1 MVVIADSMEKRNFG
15 VFVSQTLSKDV
26 NVSTDTYRY
35 IGYEEGIDKVDT
47 EEVNWEK
54 VYKDDRH
61 YTPIELIKLFKSY
74 LEEKLSNN
82 NLPLIERTKALH
94 LVSECSD
101 WVEDETIIE
110 EA

>member
-15 VFVSQTLSKDV
+15 VFISQTLSKDV
-26 NVSTDTYRY
+26 SVSTDTYRY
-35 IGYEEGIDKVDT
+35 TGYEEEIDRVDT

-61 YTPIELIKLFKSY
+61 YTPLELINLFKSY
-74 LEEKLSNN
+74 LEERASNTNLS
-82 NLPLIERTKALH
+82 LIERTKALH
-94 LVSECSD
+94 LISECSD
-101 WVEDETIIE
+101 WVDNETIIE